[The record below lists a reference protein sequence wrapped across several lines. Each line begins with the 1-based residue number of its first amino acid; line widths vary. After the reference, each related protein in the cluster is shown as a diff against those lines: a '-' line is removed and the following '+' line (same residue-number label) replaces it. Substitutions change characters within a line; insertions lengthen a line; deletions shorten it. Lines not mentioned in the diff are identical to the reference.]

1 MPYIQSLQE
10 MPILRK
16 QFTIDSD
23 LGWYKR
29 AMSHLYALDGFEE
42 LQNYAEKH
50 ELHAAAI
57 ELYKYQPERLNQ
69 LMRLY
74 GDFLSSRNRF
84 KEAGVGESI
93 VKRPSIY
100 RTDKFT
106 QAYEYLNDYASAF
119 PAYRSANMWRE
130 ALSCAT
136 LVPLSAPDLAS
147 LARDLADGLME
158 SKDFQGAARIHM
170 EYLSDIEQGVR
181 LLCKSYQFADAMR
194 VVALQG
200 RLEMMESVI
209 DAGLVDGFNS
219 TLELLADCKAQIGAQ
234 VPRLRDL
241 RVKKEQEPCKL
252 AALGRSSIIVIFG

>member
-1 MPYIQSLQE
+1 MPYIESLQE
-10 MPILRK
+10 MPALRK
-16 QFTIDSD
+16 QFTIDND
-23 LGWYKR
+23 LGLNKR
-29 AMSHLYALDGFEE
+29 ALSHLYALDEFEE
-42 LQNYAEKH
+42 LKSHAEKY

-57 ELYKYQPERLNQ
+57 ELYKYQPERLSP

-74 GDFLSSRNRF
+74 GDFLNGRNRF
-84 KEAGVGESI
+84 KEAGVGESMWNFPNRY
-93 VKRPSIY
+93 KA
-100 RTDKFT
+100 DKVT

-136 LVPLSAPDLAS
+136 LLPLSAPELAS
-147 LARDLADGLME
+147 LARDLADGLVE

-194 VVALQG
+194 VVALHG
-200 RLEMMESVI
+200 RPEMLESVI
-209 DAGLVDGFNS
+209 DAGLVEGFNS
-219 TLELLADCKAQIGAQ
+219 TLELLADCKTQIGAQ

-252 AALGRSSIIVIFG
+252 AAPENEPP